1 MHLAACF
8 PQHDALPFANVWG
21 SLWVVFAVSGA
32 NEGDVGGKARRQSEE
47 DASELVIIR
56 RVKPEEL
63 NKLVSVYRSA
73 YQGLEEYAYTSGS
86 DIRSYMRW
94 LYRGD
99 PEGFFVA
106 ELNGEIVGFVAVHAD
121 WWDKRVGR
129 TAEIHEVVVHKRYQR
144 MGIGKKL
151 MQRAIEYA
159 IEKKCDWASLW
170 VGAGNVVAREWY
182 LKLGFEEV
190 SDGYYWVRMLKRLAQ
205 RS

>member
-1 MHLAACF
+1 MF
-8 PQHDALPFANVWG
+8 SDDPFAIHY
-21 SLWVVFAVSGA
+21 A
-32 NEGDVGGKARRQSEE
+32 EGDFGMVSTMSSTSEGEAGDKTKAHAEGDIS
-47 DASELVIIR
+47 DSVIIR

-63 NKLVSVYRSA
+63 NKLISVYRSA
-73 YQGLEEYAYTSGS
+73 YEGLEEYAYTSTGE
-86 DIRSYMRW
+86 IRSYMRW

-99 PEGFFVA
+99 PSGFFVA

-121 WWDKRVGR
+121 WWDKRIGR

-159 IEKKCDWASLW
+159 IERGCSWTSLW
-170 VGAGNVVAREWY
+170 VGSGNTIAREWY

-190 SDGYYWVRMLKRLAQ
+190 SNGYYWVRMLKRLT
-205 RS
+205 